1 MVQGGFLWFK
11 VGFMVPGEFLL
22 FFIVPGWFLLV
33 TVCFF
38 MVLQGFRLVFN
49 GSRLVVIFFMVSGRF
64 FGSMRVFMVFDSFR
78 FGFLTVP
85 DRLFRFPGQFL

>member
-1 MVQGGFLWFK
+1 MVQGGFLCFK

-33 TVCFF
+33 TGCFF

-49 GSRLVVIFFMVSGRF
+49 GSRLVVIFSGFQVVF

-78 FGFLTVP
+78 LGFLTVP
-85 DRLFRFPGQFL
+85 DWFFRFPGQFL